1 MFRRFRSYGLI
12 LFLLSLLLA
21 CESGEPIGPFSTTP
35 EISQLKLS
43 QDSLIEFIDSLYLE
57 FSYED
62 GNGDIGFSS
71 PNQKSLSV
79 KDSRL
84 EEADLYHI
92 PPLADEE
99 LFVHIQGQLQVNL
112 GKLFLLSNDEEEKI
126 VFTVKLRDREG
137 NWSEEVQSDTLLL
150 LRQ

>member
-1 MFRRFRSYGLI
+1 M
-12 LFLLSLLLA
+12 LFLLCLLFA
-21 CESGEPIGPFSTTP
+21 CESEEPLGPFSSIP
-35 EISQLKLS
+35 EISQLRLS
-43 QDSLIEFIDSLYLE
+43 QDSLIEFVDSLYLKLA
-57 FSYED
+57 YED

-84 EEADLYHI
+84 EEADMYHI

-99 LFVHIQGQLQVNL
+99 LSVHIQGELRVNL

-137 NWSEEVQSDTLLL
+137 NWSEEVQSDTLFLL
-150 LRQ
+150 KR